1 MIIPT
6 IGWAGL
12 EDLVEAISMFYL
24 AVIATMSVIRCLVN
38 VKTEV
43 RTRHRVGGKLV
54 RIVSSSAS
62 LVFLS
67 FGN

>member
-24 AVIATMSVIRCLVN
+24 AVIATMSVIRCLTDVE
-38 VKTEV
+38 TEV
-43 RTRHRVGGKLV
+43 RTRHCVGCEKPF
-54 RIVSSSAS
+54 RSP
-62 LVFLS
+62 
-67 FGN
+67 